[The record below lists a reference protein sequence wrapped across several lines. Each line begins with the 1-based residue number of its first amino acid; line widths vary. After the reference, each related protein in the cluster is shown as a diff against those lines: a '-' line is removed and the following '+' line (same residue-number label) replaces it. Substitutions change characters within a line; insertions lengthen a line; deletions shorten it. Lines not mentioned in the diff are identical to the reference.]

1 MNEKELFEAIENN
14 DIEKLNIL
22 YFYRLNF
29 MEQKWI
35 SIKITL

>member
-35 SIKITL
+35 SIKIIR

>member
-29 MEQKWI
+29 MEQK
-35 SIKITL
+35 